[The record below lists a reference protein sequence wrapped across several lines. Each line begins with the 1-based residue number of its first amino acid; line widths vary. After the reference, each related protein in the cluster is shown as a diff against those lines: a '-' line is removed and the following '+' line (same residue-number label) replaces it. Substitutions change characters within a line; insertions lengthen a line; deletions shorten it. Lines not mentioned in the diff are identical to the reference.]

1 MKRQPYILFVV
12 LLIALMPAFHA
23 ATAQENAPQVAP
35 PQDGPVGVL
44 AEFDV
49 AELPTP
55 HAEVWFVRMQ
65 LAPDG
70 SLPEGQQIGPVVVY
84 VEAGELTLGT
94 DVEIETNVAE
104 GAETPLAATPDTGF
118 STVLRTGDSA
128 SIPAGAMLAAT
139 NATDAPVTFLVL
151 MMYAAELEG
160 AMEDTGEPVGLTQS
174 LLSAGGVEF
183 PPIPGKVTI
192 ERVEIPADVPTTGMQ
207 MAGIEL
213 GTVEEGRAAVTFIAF
228 DTSTMIW
235 PGMPQEQSD
244 TVFAGNMRVPMTGS
258 AQLTAGDGYVTAGT
272 ATMWIPMG
280 DPIVVLRVVAGPDM
294 MP

>member
-1 MKRQPYILFVV
+1 MKRAPFTFLMIA
-12 LLIALMPAFHA
+12 LLALMPALHT
-23 ATAQENAPQVAP
+23 ATAQENVPQVAP
-35 PQDGPVGVL
+35 PQDRPVGVL
-44 AEFDV
+44 AEFEV

-70 SLPEGQQIGPVVVY
+70 SLPESPQIGPVVVY
-84 VEAGELTLGT
+84 VEIGELTLET
-94 DVEIETNVAE
+94 DVAIDVAPDSE
-104 GAETPLAATPDTGF
+104 APAVATPDAAF
-118 STVLRTGDSA
+118 QTVLKTGESA
-128 SIPAGAMLAAT
+128 MIPAGAMLQAT
-139 NATDAPVTFLVL
+139 NMSAEPVTFLVV

-160 AMEDTGEPVGLTQS
+160 SVGDTGEPVGLTQS

-192 ERVEIPADVPTTGMQ
+192 ERVEIPAEEPTTGMQ

-213 GTVEEGRAAVTFIAF
+213 GMVEEGRAAVTFMAF
-228 DTSTMIW
+228 DTGTMIW
-235 PGMPQEQSD
+235 PGMQEANGE
-244 TVFAGNMRVPMTGS
+244 TVYADNVRVPMTGS
-258 AQLTAGDGYVTAGT
+258 AQLDAGDGYVTTGT

-280 DPIVVLRVVAGPDM
+280 DPVVVLRVIAGPDM